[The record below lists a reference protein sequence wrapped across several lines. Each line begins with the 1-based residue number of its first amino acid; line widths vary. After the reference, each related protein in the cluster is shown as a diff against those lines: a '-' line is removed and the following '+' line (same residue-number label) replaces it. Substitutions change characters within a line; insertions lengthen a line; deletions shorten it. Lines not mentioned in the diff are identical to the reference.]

1 MGVSRRKVWIE
12 GVNRFQNV
20 SVYIRTFIKLCVP
33 HLLYLGRA
41 LKSLTIFCNNRAIIM
56 DVVRATK
63 QYISRMIADA
73 GVGMKTLIMDKETVS
88 RKDWLYYF
96 NLSLSD

>member
-1 MGVSRRKVWIE
+1 
-12 GVNRFQNV
+12 
-20 SVYIRTFIKLCVP
+20 
-33 HLLYLGRA
+33 
-41 LKSLTIFCNNRAIIM
+41 M